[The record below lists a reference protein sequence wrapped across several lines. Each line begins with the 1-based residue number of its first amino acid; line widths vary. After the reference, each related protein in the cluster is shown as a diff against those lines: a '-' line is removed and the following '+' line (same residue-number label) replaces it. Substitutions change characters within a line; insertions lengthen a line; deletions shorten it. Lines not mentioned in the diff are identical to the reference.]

1 MTIIVKDEVDF
12 AEESFYDPSLLE
24 TEYMQRYREGYY
36 HCREGCFRLNSYRNY
51 LSIINYFNEIHQY
64 QKTHAASFSKRIKAQ
79 QKNWKECESIVSEVI
94 VYHSY
99 LRPMYEGL
107 VSSISLETDE
117 CDVIV
122 ERCNGLKY
130 YLEVFCI
137 MPDFPEEGLI
147 DIKTHTQTAF
157 SSVRQKLLNKARKQ
171 GQFLKER
178 ENFAVI
184 ELNNHSI
191 AYDFT
196 VLSSLSDGYKINID
210 LETMKSVNEGYDW
223 NSSVFELPETR
234 FLKGIIWFHMG
245 AYQYRKT
252 LLNAYY
258 RREQFE

>member
-1 MTIIVKDEVDF
+1 VKDEVDSV
-12 AEESFYDPSLLE
+12 EEAFYEPSLLE

-36 HCREGCFRLNSYRNY
+36 HCRKENFHLNWHRNY
-51 LSIINYFNEIHQY
+51 LSIINYFNEIYQY
-64 QKTHAASFSKRIKAQ
+64 QKTHAASFAKRIKAQ

-99 LRPMYEGL
+99 LRAMYEGL

-122 ERCNGLKY
+122 ERCDGSKY

-137 MPDFPEEGLI
+137 MPDFPEEGII

-171 GQFLKER
+171 RQFSKKR

-184 ELNNHSI
+184 ELNKHSI

-196 VLSSLSDGYKINID
+196 VLSSLSGGYKINID
-210 LETMKSVNEGYDW
+210 LETKKSVNEGYDW
-223 NSSVFELPETR
+223 NISVFELPETR
-234 FLKGIIWFHMG
+234 FLKGIIWFHLG
-245 AYQYRKT
+245 AYQHRKI
-252 LLNAYY
+252 LLNPYY
-258 RREQFE
+258 GRE

>member
-1 MTIIVKDEVDF
+1 MTIFIKDEVDL
-12 AEESFYDPSLLE
+12 AEESFYDHSLLK

-36 HCREGCFRLNSYRNY
+36 HCREEGFHLNCYRNY
-51 LSIINYFNEIHQY
+51 LSILNYFNEINQY
-64 QKTHAASFSKRIKAQ
+64 QNNHAASFAKRIKAQ
-79 QKNWKECESIVSEVI
+79 QKNWKECESVVSEVI

-107 VSSISLETDE
+107 VRSISFETDE

-122 ERCNGLKY
+122 ERCDGSKY

-137 MPDFPEEGLI
+137 MPDFPEDGLI
-147 DIKTHTQTAF
+147 DIKTHTQAAF

-171 GQFLKER
+171 GQFLKDR

-184 ELNNHSI
+184 ELNNQSI
-191 AYDFT
+191 ANDFT

-210 LETMKSVNEGYDW
+210 LQTRKSVSEGYDW
-223 NSSVFELPETR
+223 KKSVFELPETK

-252 LLNAYY
+252 LFNSYY
-258 RREQFE
+258 ERN